1 MNMSSVRSAETWKRP
16 GLTQFGQAPA
26 AMSKVVSMR
35 ADPSPA
41 QSYPDRTGDAVH
53 EPGVANLRDQA
64 AFGPRWSDAGRA
76 GGQHE
81 DTQDLEA
88 AQDLRHDPLHIN
100 VEHLR
105 S

>member
-1 MNMSSVRSAETWKRP
+1 MTVWMLPHVLDAGQRWETFERPARGVRWETRH
-16 GLTQFGQAPA
+16 
-26 AMSKVVSMR
+26 
-35 ADPSPA
+35 
-41 QSYPDRTGDAVH
+41 GD
-53 EPGVANLRDQA
+53 
-64 AFGPRWSDAGRA
+64 SGRA

-81 DTQDLEA
+81 DAQDLEA